1 MAVDRL
7 EIGGTTDEFG
17 KTIEQFVKYC
27 ENVDKK
33 LSVQTAKIILRKTI
47 RESNQALKQAT
58 RVTWKK
64 HTGDAVKSVTMKV
77 AKSKSRPGVIYATY
91 GWRGKRKRK
100 KAGDTRKGRV
110 FSPPPATYIG
120 IWNDLGTADIQGKH
134 IFAQQWNI
142 QKERIKKTITDSI
155 QEIIKKDLL
164 NKLH

>member
-1 MAVDRL
+1 MPVDRI

-64 HTGDAVKSVTMKV
+64 HTGDAIKSVTMRV

-91 GWRGKRKRK
+91 GWTHICAAVEHSERENQKNNNRQYSRNYQERFIEQIALKLICLVFVRSNRGHLCHYHQQLKRMR
-100 KAGDTRKGRV
+100 
-110 FSPPPATYIG
+110 
-120 IWNDLGTADIQGKH
+120 
-134 IFAQQWNI
+134 
-142 QKERIKKTITDSI
+142 
-155 QEIIKKDLL
+155 
-164 NKLH
+164 